1 MTFRDEFIGERA
13 AIMEYDA
20 GLPRAEAE
28 LRASRE
34 WDAFIVRVGRECIEQ
49 CHENARRSAREG
61 FAK

>member
-28 LRASRE
+28 RRAAME
-34 WDAFIVRVGRECIEQ
+34 WSDLIVRVGRECIDR
-49 CHENARRSAREG
+49 CRENARRAAR
-61 FAK
+61 